1 MAVTAAVSGRGNG
14 ALWPE
19 LAIHWPAGFRVY
31 PGETGTRVTARDGRI
46 GGTKTFHYLVM
57 PDSAGSFE
65 LSAVRYPYHD
75 LGTGVVVAVTLA
87 PRPLAVAPGTEAHPA
102 RAPPPPAR
110 RGGAVLADELPPR
123 LVPWG
128 WLVPLGRP
136 APTAS

>member
-75 LGTGVVVAVTLA
+75 PGTGVVVAVTLA
-87 PRPLAVAPGTEAHPA
+87 PRPVAVAARARTRAP
-102 RAPPPPAR
+102 RAPPPLAPQRGAAR
-110 RGGAVLADELPPR
+110 AGPP
-123 LVPWG
+123 
-128 WLVPLGRP
+128 P
-136 APTAS
+136 APPGACGSPPLVGGP

>member
-87 PRPLAVAPGTEAHPA
+87 PRPVAAGPADQPAPA
-102 RAPPPPAR
+102 RAPPPPAPGRGPVRADR
-110 RGGAVLADELPPR
+110 R
-123 LVPWG
+123 
-128 WLVPLGRP
+128 RP
-136 APTAS
+136 TLW